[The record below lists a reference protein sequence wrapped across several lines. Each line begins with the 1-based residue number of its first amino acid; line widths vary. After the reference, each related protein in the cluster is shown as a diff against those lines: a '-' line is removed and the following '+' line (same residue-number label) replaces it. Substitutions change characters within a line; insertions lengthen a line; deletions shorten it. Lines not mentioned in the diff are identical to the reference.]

1 MLEWLKGILGEGYT
15 EEIDKAISAEIGKG
29 FVAKADFDTKNTELK
44 TVRGQLSEANKAIEE
59 FKNLDIDG
67 VRKAAAEW
75 KEKAEQAERDAAQ
88 RIADMEF
95 DGVLKDA
102 INAAKGRNAKAIT
115 ALLDVS
121 ALKQSKNQAEDIK
134 SALANLREGNSYLFE
149 EDNKTPPPYAPGTGS
164 QSMGG
169 TTTGVE
175 AAFAAL
181 NPGLNLK

>member
-1 MLEWLKGILGEGYT
+1 MLEWLKEILGESYT
-15 EEIDKAISAEIGKG
+15 EEIDKRVSAEIGKG

-44 TVRGQLSEANKAIEE
+44 TVKGQLSEANKAIEE

-67 VRKAAAEW
+67 VKKAAAEW

-134 SALANLREGNSYLFE
+134 TALANLREGNSYLFE
-149 EDNKTPPPYAPGTGS
+149 EDKTPPPYAPGTGS

>member
-1 MLEWLKGILGEGYT
+1 MLEWLKEILGDSYT
-15 EEIDKAISAEIGKG
+15 EEIDKRVSAEIGKG

-44 TVRGQLSEANKAIEE
+44 TVKGQLSEANKAIEE

-67 VRKAAAEW
+67 VKKAAAEW

-95 DGVLKDA
+95 DAVLKDA
-102 INAAKGRNAKAIT
+102 INAAKGRNTKAIT

-134 SALANLREGNSYLFE
+134 TALANLREGNSYLFE
-149 EDNKTPPPYAPGTGS
+149 EDKTPPPYAPGTGS
-164 QSMGG
+164 QSMGAESVG
-169 TTTGVE
+169 TFHDAIRNKLFVKG
-175 AAFAAL
+175 
-181 NPGLNLK
+181 

>member
-1 MLEWLKGILGEGYT
+1 MLEWLKEILGESYT
-15 EEIDKAISAEIGKG
+15 EEIDKRVSAEIGKG

-44 TVRGQLSEANKAIEE
+44 TVKGQLSEANKAIEE

-67 VRKAAAEW
+67 VKKAAAEW

-134 SALANLREGNSYLFE
+134 TALANIREGNSYLFE
-149 EDNKTPPPYAPGTGS
+149 EDNKTPPHYAPGTGS

>member
-1 MLEWLKGILGEGYT
+1 MLEWLKEILGDSYT
-15 EEIDKAISAEIGKG
+15 EEIDKRVSAEIGKG
-29 FVAKADFDTKNTELK
+29 FVAKADFDAKNTELK
-44 TVRGQLSEANKAIEE
+44 TVKGQLGEANKAIEE
-59 FKNLDIDG
+59 FKNMDIDG
-67 VRKAAAEW
+67 VRKAADDW
-75 KEKAEQAERDAAQ
+75 KAKAEKAERDAAQ
-88 RIADMEF
+88 RISDMEF

-134 SALANLREGNSYLFE
+134 TALANIREGNSYLFE
-149 EDNKTPPPYAPGTGS
+149 DDNKTPPPYAPGTGS

>member
-1 MLEWLKGILGEGYT
+1 MLEWLKEILGESYT
-15 EEIDKAISAEIGKG
+15 EEIDKRVSAEIGKG

-44 TVRGQLSEANKAIEE
+44 TVKGQLSEANKAIEE

-67 VRKAAAEW
+67 VKKAAAEW

-134 SALANLREGNSYLFE
+134 TALSNLREGNSYLFE

>member
-1 MLEWLKGILGEGYT
+1 MLEWLKEILGESYT
-15 EEIDKAISAEIGKG
+15 EEIDKRVSAEIGKG

-44 TVRGQLSEANKAIEE
+44 TVKGQLSEANKAIEE

-67 VRKAAAEW
+67 VKKAAAEW

-134 SALANLREGNSYLFE
+134 TALANLREGNSYLFE
-149 EDNKTPPPYAPGTGS
+149 EDNKTPPPYAHFCSDWTS
-164 QSMGG
+164 
-169 TTTGVE
+169 
-175 AAFAAL
+175 A
-181 NPGLNLK
+181 